1 MKDAWAKIRSLIRGE
16 DNHFWIEFI
25 INGKEV
31 PGRIPAESIEQAERI
46 SVFVERIVREAYDAG
61 YKRGQEHLQ
70 KELRNLL
77 GAKQ

>member
-16 DNHFWIEFI
+16 DECYWIEFI

-31 PGRIPAESIEQAERI
+31 TPIIPTEGIEEAERI
-46 SVFVERIVREAYDAG
+46 SVFAERVVRDAYDAG

-77 GAKQ
+77 GVK